1 METLEW
7 LIFEGYKNDSLD
19 TYLLASNPNLE
30 VGSGRFKLDRASMDQ
45 DYMFDSPHGK
55 VYLTDVF
62 RLHEAVDEEHGADGL
77 LGYLT
82 RLIEQMILVHFIR
95 LIYRYQK
102 KLLNEFLFITDAP
115 LKLCRSNSEHTCPD
129 AGIV

>member
-62 RLHEAVDEEHGADGL
+62 RLHEAVDEEHGAGGL

-102 KLLNEFLFITDAP
+102 KLLNEFLY
-115 LKLCRSNSEHTCPD
+115 S
-129 AGIV
+129 